1 MSELPW
7 KLFEK
12 TGNLEA
18 YLLMKQVEEVNEEQ
32 PDDELE
38 QITPGT
44 QMETK

>member
-18 YLLMKQVEEVNEEQ
+18 YLLMKQVEEVNEE

-38 QITPGT
+38 QITPST
-44 QMETK
+44 QIETK

>member
-18 YLLMKQVEEVNEEQ
+18 YLLMKQVEELSEEK
-32 PDDELE
+32 
-38 QITPGT
+38 
-44 QMETK
+44 QMRTRKNCHLFHR